1 MTHQKAVA
9 VVGVGAILPDAPDAL
24 TFWKNI
30 QAGRYSITDVPP
42 DRWNPADY
50 YDPDPRAIDKTYT
63 KIGAWVRDFK
73 FESLK
78 WRLPIPPKVLA
89 VMDETQQWAIA
100 ASRAALW
107 DYGYPDRSLDTSRTA
122 VILGNAM
129 AGEKQIRTVLRIYLP
144 EYLNVLEAL
153 PEFQE
158 LSPRLQAALLGG
170 LQSGIRARIPVVTED
185 TMPGELSNIIAGRV
199 ANVFDLR
206 GPNFVTDAACASSFA
221 ALQSAVEGLISG
233 RFDAVLTGGVERNM
247 GASTF
252 VKFCKIG
259 ALSPDGSRPYA
270 EGANGFVMGEGTVI
284 FLLKRLAD
292 AERDGD
298 KIYAVIRGI
307 GGGSDGKGKGI
318 TAPNPLGPQRAIER
332 AWQDAGVSPATAT
345 YIEGHGTSTA
355 VGDVAELQSMA
366 LVFEP
371 LGLPVG
377 HIALGSAKSNI
388 GHLKSAAGA
397 VGLLKAVY
405 ALHDKLLPPTVN
417 FTRPNPKIDFAH
429 LPFYVNTEL
438 RPWPRPTGDGGVR
451 RAGVSAFG
459 FGGSNFHVVL
469 EEYLPGLLTSTSRSF
484 PIPTGTPGQNPGEL
498 SSPSL
503 VPTAAKAPYRGIL
516 ALGADSP
523 AALRQQL
530 AAARDRAQQGE
541 SPPPQLPALSTLGA
555 QERLV
560 VDFDNAGEL
569 AARCEKALQ
578 ALEKDNP
585 GSWRLLASQGIFRGR
600 GKPGQVA
607 FLFPGQGSQYV
618 NMLRELRD
626 CDPVIAATFREA
638 DEVMQPLLGR
648 PLTDYIFVNG
658 DEAALA
664 QAKRELQNTI
674 ITQPAVLTVNVALM
688 RLLESYG
695 LVPDMVI
702 GHSLGEYAALVTA
715 GVLTFGD
722 ALQIVSARGREMNR
736 VSLGDNGCM
745 AAISAPLPEVE
756 RILAGIKGYVVLANI
771 NSPTQSVIGGETP
784 AVGQALAAFNEAGY
798 RAVKI
803 PVSHAFHTRIVAPAS
818 IPLREIIAEMDIRP
832 PLLPIVAN
840 VTGELYPHT
849 REEIVE
855 LLAQQVASPVQFIK
869 GVETLYREG
878 VRVFVEVGP
887 KRVLSALASG
897 ILKERDDVTL
907 LFTNHPRKGDLP
919 SFNEALCNL
928 AAAGISAV
936 AAPAV
941 AAPAVAGSRS
951 ADLHVCDLLTAP
963 PTVPLTAPAV
973 AGLLTE
979 PPTAPLTAPPAGRPI
994 LTGSVVISGVGLGL
1008 PGRHGHVFDDGN
1020 AERVLRGEPFIEP
1033 LPEDIQERM
1042 LEKRVTRLVKRPSGA
1057 TLELL
1062 SDLDG
1067 TIKLAGQ
1074 RGEFD
1079 LAEEF
1084 GVPEA
1089 RVEALDISTQLAIGA
1104 GIEALRDAGIPL
1116 VKHYRVTSKGTYLPD
1131 RWMLPQALA
1140 DETGVV
1146 FASAFPGL
1154 NRMAEDTGN
1163 FYDYRNLTEQLET
1176 LRGLRALV
1184 PTSQETLCRE
1194 FDERIAALETKL
1206 EALDYSFDRRFLFR
1220 ILAMGHAQFA
1230 EHIGARGPNTYVNAA
1245 CSTTPHAVAI
1255 AEDWIRA
1262 GRCRRVIV
1270 IAGDDVT
1277 DGNLMEWIGSGLLA
1291 TGATTTASDP
1301 RKAALPFDRRRNGM
1315 IMGMG
1320 AAALVLETED
1330 AVRERGMCGICELLA
1345 SQIANSAFHGTRLDV
1360 EHIGEVMERLV
1371 AQAERRFGVRRDEIA
1386 PQMAFFSH
1394 ETYTPARGGSA
1405 AAEIH
1410 ALRHTF
1416 GDKANRVV
1424 ITNTK
1429 GFTGHTM
1436 GVGIEDVL
1444 AVKSLETGLVP
1455 PIANIGAGFQPD
1467 PDLGDL
1473 NLSHGGHY
1481 PIQYALR
1488 LGAGFGSQIAMT
1500 LLRRIPSDGERVHQ
1514 ETYRQW
1520 LADVAGY
1527 RQANLEVVQ
1536 RTLRIHDDGPPV
1548 RPLAASC
1555 WEAGHGPTAWAAAP
1569 SAEKSTPQQHETH
1582 LAEPVALSPAPSASP
1597 APPVPAA
1604 VAGSRSVD
1612 LHVCD
1617 LPTEPPTAPPTE
1629 PPADVA
1635 QRIVE
1640 MIAEQTGYPPEML
1653 DLDLDLE
1660 ADLGIDTV
1668 KQAEFF
1674 AAIRET
1680 FDIPRREDLVLADY
1694 NTLAKVVQFVHDE
1707 SRQAEPETSA
1717 PAPAEAPLPPAPD
1730 LPASPYPRR
1739 VPAPVLRPRLDL
1751 CTPTGVTFETGMR
1764 VVVVG
1769 DRGKVGDSV
1778 ARRLRARK
1786 VQVLMLQDAAPDA
1799 AAAQVETWLAEG
1811 PVDGVY
1817 FLPAL
1822 DVEPPLE
1829 AMDLEAWHA
1838 ALDRR
1843 VKTLYTLLHRLP
1855 GDVFLVCG
1863 TRMGGLHGYTAAG
1876 ASAPLGGA
1884 VTGFAKAYAQ
1894 ERPAALVKAVDF
1906 APENDDREIAAQLI
1920 EETLR
1925 DPAVVE
1931 VGRHGDQRFG
1941 IGLLEQFVAAG
1952 RPLEPGSVFVVTGG
1966 AGGITVHIVADLAR
1980 ASRGT
1985 FYLTGRTPLPDPT
1998 NPDLARLQNDRAG
2011 LQRELAQ
2018 RMVAAGQK
2026 PTPVKV
2032 ERELA
2037 ALEHA
2042 AAILTVLED
2051 VRRAGGTA
2059 HYVVCDVTDTDAVAR
2074 LLQEAERAE
2083 GHVDV
2088 ILHAAGIERSRR
2100 LEDKTPEEFARV
2112 FTVKADGA
2120 FNLLKAMENLKRA
2133 PQAVIAFSS
2142 VAARFGNAG
2151 QTDYSAANDLLCKLM
2166 SSLRATH
2173 PDIQALALDWS
2184 AWAEVGMASRGSIPR
2199 IMRRAG
2205 IEMLRP
2211 EAAASLVRRELLAG
2225 GPGGEVVLAGDLGL
2239 LTAPRTPD
2247 GGLDVAR
2254 ANAAL
2259 TAGNPPHVMLSHVT
2273 GLDLYGGL
2281 TLETELDPQAEPFLR
2296 DHALN
2301 GTPILPGVMGIEGFS
2316 VAAQH
2321 IASVLGSGGEGF
2333 RVTALEDIRFL
2344 TALKFYR
2351 KAPRRIV
2358 WRASV
2363 VREASGLVTRVT
2375 LESTR
2380 ALKSGREE
2388 HTLHFSG
2395 QVYLEPLPAQEAV
2408 SPTVRPP
2415 VWNGAATVDAEDIY
2429 RLYFHGPAFRVLDG
2443 VQRVGDR
2450 VLGRLQTDLPPA
2462 TSQGQPLLSTPRLIE
2477 LCFQTAGIWEAGATG
2492 ILGLPASIEQLVLY
2506 EREVD
2511 GAPIYAE
2518 VNPTSGQDNRPRF
2531 DARVVDAQG
2540 HLYLELKGYRTSPFP
2555 GTVDSA
2561 LLQPLRVL
2569 VEGEDA

>member
-1 MTHQKAVA
+1 MIVIHQKTVA
-9 VVGVGAILPDAPDAL
+9 VVGVGAILPDAPDAP

-100 ASRAALW
+100 ASRAALL
-107 DYGYPDRSLDTSRTA
+107 DYGYPDRFLDTSRTA
-122 VILGNAM
+122 VIFGNAM
-129 AGEKQIRTVLRIYLP
+129 AGEKQIHTVLRIYLP
-144 EYLNVLEAL
+144 EYLNILGAL

-158 LSPRLQAALLGG
+158 LSPRLQATLLGG
-170 LQSGIRARIPVVTED
+170 LQSGIRARIPAVTED

-221 ALQSAVEGLISG
+221 ALQPAVDGLISG

-247 GASTF
+247 GVATF

-270 EGANGFVMGEGTVI
+270 EGANGFVMGEGAVI

-307 GGGSDGKGKGI
+307 GGSSDGKGKGI

-377 HIALGSAKSNI
+377 HIALGSVKSNV

-397 VGLLKAVY
+397 VGMLKTIY

-438 RPWPRPTGDGGVR
+438 RPWPRPNGNAR
-451 RAGVSAFG
+451 RAGVSTLG
-459 FGGSNFHVVL
+459 FGGANFHVVL
-469 EEYLPGLLTSTSRSF
+469 EEYLPGRLTSTSRSF
-484 PIPTGTPGQNPGEL
+484 PIPAGTPGQNPGEL
-498 SSPSL
+498 GPVSFGHSAQNLRRPCPSA

-541 SPPPQLPALSTLGA
+541 TPFLQLPAPSALGA

-560 VDFDNAGEL
+560 IDFGNAGEL
-569 AARCEKALQ
+569 AARGEKAAQ
-578 ALEKDNP
+578 VLEKDAP

-607 FLFPGQGSQYV
+607 FLFPGQGAQYV

-626 CDPVIAATFREA
+626 LDPVIAATFREA
-638 DEVMQPLLGR
+638 DEVMQSLWGR
-648 PLTDYIFVNG
+648 PLSDYIFVDG
-658 DEAALA
+658 DKAALA
-664 QAKRELQNTI
+664 QAERELRNTV

-722 ALQIVSARGREMNR
+722 ALQVVSARGREMSR
-736 VSLGDNGCM
+736 VSLDDNGCM

-756 RILAGIKGYVVLANI
+756 RILAGIEGYVVLANI
-771 NSPTQSVIGGETP
+771 NSPVQSVIGGETP
-784 AVGQALAAFNEAGY
+784 AVKQALVAFNEAGY
-798 RAVKI
+798 RAVQI
-803 PVSHAFHTRIVAPAS
+803 PVSHAFHTRIVALAS
-818 IPLREIIAEMDIRP
+818 IPLREIVAEMDIRP
-832 PLLPIVAN
+832 PQLPVVAN

-855 LLAQQVASPVQFIK
+855 LLAQQVASPVQFIQ

-887 KRVLSALASG
+887 KRVLSALVGG

-907 LFTNHPRKGDLP
+907 LCTNHPRKGDLP
-919 SFNEALCNL
+919 SFNEALCAL
-928 AAAGISAV
+928 ASAGISAV

-941 AAPAVAGSRS
+941 AVS
-951 ADLHVCDLLTAP
+951 
-963 PTVPLTAPAV
+963 
-973 AGLLTE
+973 
-979 PPTAPLTAPPAGRPI
+979 PTAPLTAPPA
-994 LTGSVVISGVGLGL
+994 
-1008 PGRHGHVFDDGN
+1008 
-1020 AERVLRGEPFIEP
+1020 
-1033 LPEDIQERM
+1033 
-1042 LEKRVTRLVKRPSGA
+1042 
-1057 TLELL
+1057 
-1062 SDLDG
+1062 
-1067 TIKLAGQ
+1067 
-1074 RGEFD
+1074 
-1079 LAEEF
+1079 
-1084 GVPEA
+1084 
-1089 RVEALDISTQLAIGA
+1089 
-1104 GIEALRDAGIPL
+1104 
-1116 VKHYRVTSKGTYLPD
+1116 
-1131 RWMLPQALA
+1131 
-1140 DETGVV
+1140 
-1146 FASAFPGL
+1146 
-1154 NRMAEDTGN
+1154 
-1163 FYDYRNLTEQLET
+1163 
-1176 LRGLRALV
+1176 
-1184 PTSQETLCRE
+1184 
-1194 FDERIAALETKL
+1194 AA
-1206 EALDYSFDRRFLFR
+1206 
-1220 ILAMGHAQFA
+1220 
-1230 EHIGARGPNTYVNAA
+1230 
-1245 CSTTPHAVAI
+1245 
-1255 AEDWIRA
+1255 
-1262 GRCRRVIV
+1262 
-1270 IAGDDVT
+1270 
-1277 DGNLMEWIGSGLLA
+1277 
-1291 TGATTTASDP
+1291 
-1301 RKAALPFDRRRNGM
+1301 
-1315 IMGMG
+1315 
-1320 AAALVLETED
+1320 
-1330 AVRERGMCGICELLA
+1330 
-1345 SQIANSAFHGTRLDV
+1345 
-1360 EHIGEVMERLV
+1360 
-1371 AQAERRFGVRRDEIA
+1371 
-1386 PQMAFFSH
+1386 
-1394 ETYTPARGGSA
+1394 
-1405 AAEIH
+1405 
-1410 ALRHTF
+1410 
-1416 GDKANRVV
+1416 
-1424 ITNTK
+1424 
-1429 GFTGHTM
+1429 
-1436 GVGIEDVL
+1436 
-1444 AVKSLETGLVP
+1444 
-1455 PIANIGAGFQPD
+1455 
-1467 PDLGDL
+1467 
-1473 NLSHGGHY
+1473 
-1481 PIQYALR
+1481 
-1488 LGAGFGSQIAMT
+1488 
-1500 LLRRIPSDGERVHQ
+1500 
-1514 ETYRQW
+1514 
-1520 LADVAGY
+1520 
-1527 RQANLEVVQ
+1527 
-1536 RTLRIHDDGPPV
+1536 
-1548 RPLAASC
+1548 
-1555 WEAGHGPTAWAAAP
+1555 
-1569 SAEKSTPQQHETH
+1569 
-1582 LAEPVALSPAPSASP
+1582 
-1597 APPVPAA
+1597 PAA
-1604 VAGSRSVD
+1604 VA
-1612 LHVCD
+1612 
-1617 LPTEPPTAPPTE
+1617 APPTVS
-1629 PPADVA
+1629 PAASPDPVA

-1640 MIAEQTGYPPEML
+1640 MISEQTGYPPEML

-1674 AAIRET
+1674 AALRET
-1680 FDIPRREDLVLADY
+1680 FDISRREDLVLADY
-1694 NTLAKVVQFVHDE
+1694 NTLEKVIQFIHDE
-1707 SRQAEPETSA
+1707 SRAGQPEAGA
-1717 PAPAEAPLPPAPD
+1717 PPTTEAAVLPVTD
-1730 LPASPYPRR
+1730 IPASPYPRR
-1739 VPAPVLRPRLDL
+1739 VPAPVLRPRIEL
-1751 CTPTGVTFETGMR
+1751 CTLTGVAFAAGMR

-1799 AAAQVETWLAEG
+1799 AAAQVETWLTEG

-1829 AMDLEAWHA
+1829 TLNLETWHA

-1843 VKTLYTLLHRLP
+1843 VKTLYALLHKLP

-1876 ASAPLGGA
+1876 ATAPLGGA

-1894 ERPAALVKAVDF
+1894 ERAAALVKAVDF
-1906 APENDDREIAAQLI
+1906 APESDDREIAAQLI

-1941 IGLLEQFVAAG
+1941 IGLLEQPSAAG
-1952 RPLEPGSVFVVTGG
+1952 RPLGPGAVFVVTGG
-1966 AGGITVHIVADLAR
+1966 AGGITVPIVVDLAR

-1985 FYLTGRTPLPDPT
+1985 FYLTGRAPFPNPA
-1998 NPDLARLQNDRAG
+1998 NPDLARLQNDRDG
-2011 LQRELAQ
+2011 LKRELAQ
-2018 RMVAAGQK
+2018 RMIAAGQK

-2042 AAILTVLED
+2042 AAILTVLEA

-2059 HYVVCDVTDTDAVAR
+2059 HYVACDVTDADAVAR

-2083 GHVDV
+2083 GRVDV

-2100 LEDKTPEEFARV
+2100 LEDKTPEEFERV
-2112 FTVKADGA
+2112 FAVKADGA
-2120 FNLLKAMENLKRA
+2120 FNLLKAMGNLARA

-2151 QTDYSAANDLLCKLM
+2151 QSDYSATNDLLCKLL
-2166 SSLRATH
+2166 SALRTTH
-2173 PDIQALALDWS
+2173 PDIKALALDWS

-2199 IMRRAG
+2199 IMRLAG

-2211 EAAASLVRRELLAG
+2211 EAAAPLVRRELLAD

-2239 LTAPRTPD
+2239 LTAPRTPA
-2247 GGLDVAR
+2247 GGLDMAR

-2259 TAGNPPHVMLSHVT
+2259 TAGHPPHVMLNHVT
-2273 GLDLYGGL
+2273 GLDLYRGI
-2281 TLETELDPQAEPFLR
+2281 TLEAELDPQSEPFLR
-2296 DHALN
+2296 DHALK
-2301 GTPILPGVMGIEGFS
+2301 GIPVLPGVMGIEGFS
-2316 VAAQH
+2316 VAAQY
-2321 IASVLGSGGEGF
+2321 IASALCSDGEGF
-2333 RVTALEDIRFL
+2333 RVTGLEDIRFL

-2358 WRASV
+2358 WRVLIA
-2363 VREASGLVTRVT
+2363 REASRLVARVT

-2380 ALKSGREE
+2380 AHKSGREE

-2395 QVYLEPLPAQEAV
+2395 RVCLEPLPVQEADV
-2408 SPTVRPP
+2408 PLARPP
-2415 VWNGAATVDAEDIY
+2415 VWNGAATVDAEAIY

-2450 VLGRLQTDLPPA
+2450 ILGRLQTALPPA
-2462 TSQGQPLLSTPRLIE
+2462 TSQGQPLAVTPRLLE
-2477 LCFQTAGIWEAGATG
+2477 LCFQTAGIWEAGVTG
-2492 ILGLPASIEQLVLY
+2492 FLGLPASIEQLVLY

-2511 GAPIYAE
+2511 GSPIYAE
-2518 VNPTSGQDNRPRF
+2518 VNPMLSQDNRPCF
-2531 DARVVDAQG
+2531 AARVVDAQG

-2555 GTVDSA
+2555 GTIDSA
-2561 LLQPLRVL
+2561 LLQPLRAL
-2569 VEGEDA
+2569 VEGEGA